1 MNDSLILGV
10 DPAKEKFTA
19 AFFAA
24 NDPKPQP
31 GRDFPMTRQGLDE
44 LGQVIAGRLDHGQR
58 LVVGVEAT
66 AALDDNLLAWFQA
79 QRQRWPILLLQLD
92 PGQVARFSGARPV
105 RGKTDKADARRI
117 AAFTA
122 AHALQLDAFE
132 RDAEAQSLTRLVHE
146 RGALAADRAALKNRL
161 RDRIVISFPEFTDVF
176 DDPSMPLARAALR
189 KIPTAKRAA
198 AVRAT
203 TLARVAHEGE
213 GSHALGAARAE
224 KLRALGRESIASALA
239 DSDADA
245 IVFLLDQIE
254 LIGRRVEA
262 IDRALIAYQAGALA
276 EEAAI
281 LKAAAAKAADGAA
294 GSANDKSNSND
305 NSASEAGGASAAV
318 SIPRQIARLAAMRG
332 VGVVGAATIVLSAGG
347 LARFTGPKALA
358 AQMGACPERLQ
369 TGKTMDKGRL
379 THRGDRRARSM
390 LYMLALTVTQFDPG
404 LAFHKFMMRRRG
416 HQPKQA
422 LCACMNRLAR
432 IMWVVA
438 TGPSGYDPC
447 RVIENARRHHA
458 DLWKEFVAQ
467 TRNNAKLWKGH
478 EEFLK

>member
-24 NDPKPQP
+24 DDSKPQA
-31 GRDFPMTRQGLDE
+31 GRDFPMTRQGLDD
-44 LGQVIAGRLDHGQR
+44 LGQAIAGRLAADQR

-66 AALDDNLLAWFQA
+66 AALDDNLLAWFAA
-79 QRQRWPILLLQLD
+79 QRQRWPLLLLQLD

-122 AHALQLDAFE
+122 AHARHLDAFE

-161 RDRIVISFPEFTDVF
+161 RDRLVISFPEFTGVF
-176 DDPSMPLARAALR
+176 DDPSMPMARAVLR
-189 KIPTAKRAA
+189 KAPTAKRAA
-198 AVRAT
+198 ACRAT
-203 TLARVAHEGE
+203 TLARVAPEGE
-213 GSHALGAARAE
+213 GAHALGMARAE
-224 KLRALGRESIASALA
+224 KLRALGRGSIASATF
-239 DSDADA
+239 DDDADA
-245 IVFLLDQIE
+245 IVFMLDQIE
-254 LIGRRVEA
+254 LIGRRVAA
-262 IDRALIAYQAGALA
+262 IDRALIACQAGALA
-276 EEAAI
+276 EEAA
-281 LKAAAAKAADGAA
+281 LAKAAA
-294 GSANDKSNSND
+294 
-305 NSASEAGGASAAV
+305 SASATNDSNANATSTAV

-332 VGVVGAATIVLSAGG
+332 VGAVGAATIVLSAGG
-347 LARFTGPKALA
+347 LARFTSAKALA

-432 IMWVVA
+432 IMWAVA
-438 TGPSGYDPC
+438 TGPSAYDPR
-447 RVIENARRHHA
+447 RVIENAQRHHA
-458 DLWKEFVAQ
+458 GPWKEFVDQ
-467 TRNNAKLWKGH
+467 TRHNRKLWKGH
-478 EEFLK
+478 EEFIQ